1 MAKKTDIQG
10 DRKWEK
16 LYSGKLALNMEI
28 PEKPIHYFLDK
39 AAIEDP
45 DNVALSFYGRDIKYG
60 EYKELTDKFARAL
73 QSEGIQKGDKIMI
86 LAANC
91 PQNIIALYGSLKAGA
106 VPVLLNPL
114 YTAKELEYFFKDAQP
129 RIVLCLDAFYAKVS
143 EAAKATPQIEKIIT
157 TNVSDYFSPIK
168 RVLARLLKKVEVVDC
183 EGSILFDDFIDCS
196 SDYNEREVDVMED
209 PAVIVYTSG
218 TTGDPKGVVLTHY
231 NFVSSVVSIQEW
243 LREITPRC
251 FMLVI
256 PIFHIYGCAVVL
268 NWPILA
274 KGKLVIVPKFHVKE
288 TIGLIRQHKVEGFF
302 GVPAIYLALINYFKE
317 NPKQERLTSLRFCSS
332 GSAPIASYAW
342 QQLGE
347 IFPNANLTE
356 AYGLSETT
364 GPFLMDPYFKGYEKK
379 FGSVGIPFPRTDVK
393 IVDPETLEDVS
404 IGENGCVVVKS
415 NLIFKEYL
423 NKKEKTAQVFKDGWF
438 LTKDIGRMDERGV
451 FYLEG
456 RLDDMINVRGEK
468 VWPREVE
475 KVLEDHPRVK
485 EVAVVGVREDY
496 YGERVKAWVVLE
508 AGSSINERDLIE
520 FCKEKLTMYK
530 VPREIEFLD
539 ELPKSN
545 LGKTL
550 HYKLREK

>member
-1 MAKKTDIQG
+1 MARIKVEG
-10 DRKWEK
+10 NRPWEK
-16 LYSGKLALNMEI
+16 LYSGELALDMDF
-28 PEKPIHYFLDK
+28 PEKPIYYFLDK
-39 AAIEDP
+39 AALDDP
-45 DNVALSFYGRDIKYG
+45 EKVALSFYDKEITYA
-60 EYKELTDKFARAL
+60 EYKDLTDRFARAL
-73 QSEGIQKGDKIMI
+73 QEEGIQKGDKIMI
-86 LAANC
+86 LAVNC
-91 PQNIIALYGSLKAGA
+91 PQVIIAMYGSLKAGA

-114 YTAKELEYFFKDAQP
+114 YTSKELEYFFGDAAP
-129 RIVLCLDAFYAKVS
+129 RMVVCLDSFYDKVS
-143 EAAKATPQIEKIIT
+143 EAAKVTPQIEKIIT
-157 TNVSDYFSPIK
+157 SNIADYFPPMK
-168 RVLARLLKKVEVVDC
+168 RFLAKLLKKVEVVDC
-183 EGSILFDDFIDCS
+183 PGSINFNDFIDCS
-196 SDYNEREVDVMED
+196 GDYNERDIDILND

-218 TTGDPKGVVLTHY
+218 TTGDPKGVVLNHY
-231 NFVSSVVSIQEW
+231 NFVSSVLSIQEW
-243 LREITPRC
+243 FKEITPNS

-268 NWPILA
+268 NWPIVA
-274 KGKLVIVPKFHVKE
+274 KGKLVIMPKFHVKE
-288 TIGLIRQHKVEGFF
+288 TIEAIRKNKVEGFF
-302 GVPAIYLALINYFKE
+302 GVPAIYMAILNHFKN
-317 NPKQERLTSLRFCSS
+317 NPKEEKLSSLKFCSS
-332 GSAPIASYAW
+332 GSASIASYVW

-347 IFPNANLTE
+347 IFPKANLAE

-379 FGSVGIPFPRTDVK
+379 FGSVGIPFPNSDVK
-393 IVDPETLEDVS
+393 IVDQETLEEVPVN
-404 IGENGCVVVKS
+404 ENGCLVVRS

-423 NKKEKTAQVFKDGWF
+423 NKKEKTDSAFNDGWF

-485 EVAVVGVREDY
+485 EVAVVGVKDDY

-508 AGSSINERDLIE
+508 PGSSITENDLIE
-520 FCKEKLTMYK
+520 FCKEKLTGYK

-550 HYKLREK
+550 HYKLRER